1 MHSAKY
7 PMQKALAITTTS
19 ILQSKGDLRER
30 SPELAIREDSK
41 ELPPVN
47 GASLLQQWWKENN

>member
-1 MHSAKY
+1 
-7 PMQKALAITTTS
+7 MQKALAITTTS
-19 ILQSKGDLRER
+19 ILQSRADLRER
-30 SPELAIREDSK
+30 SPEFAIREDSK